1 MEKKLSPNMFIS
13 DDSLVEEFSS
23 VTISPAKM
31 EELKLFAGDTVLLK
45 GKKRKETVAVVNP
58 DESASDN
65 KVRITKVMRSNLS
78 YLHTYTN
85 RLIFVIHSHTH
96 FFSFH
101 LALEF
106 DWVIQCRLP
115 HYQTSNSP
123 RQCKYYHSRTL

>member
-65 KVRITKVMRSNLS
+65 KVRITKVMRSNLR
-78 YLHTYTN
+78 YICTTY
-85 RLIFVIHSHTH
+85 
-96 FFSFH
+96 
-101 LALEF
+101 
-106 DWVIQCRLP
+106 
-115 HYQTSNSP
+115 
-123 RQCKYYHSRTL
+123 